1 MLDIS
6 DLSFFDAHSAGAVLR
21 LAAGLPAPRR
31 LEVWCR
37 SAQRRL
43 LHTARRPGPSAR
55 LSIVT
60 KRL

>member
-1 MLDIS
+1 M
-6 DLSFFDAHSAGAVLR
+6 ASA
-21 LAAGLPAPRR
+21 LPETRR

-37 SAQRRL
+37 SAQRRVL
-43 LHTARRPGPSAR
+43 LTLGARSVAR

>member
-1 MLDIS
+1 
-6 DLSFFDAHSAGAVLR
+6 VLR
-21 LAAGLPAPRR
+21 MAAALPEPRR

-37 SAQRRL
+37 SAQRRM
-43 LHTARRPGPSAR
+43 LHTLGAKSATR

>member
-6 DLSFFDAHSAGAVLR
+6 DLSFLDAHSASAVLR
-21 LAAGLPAPRR
+21 MAAALPAPRR

-37 SAQRRL
+37 SAQRRM
-43 LHTARRPGPSAR
+43 LHTLGARSLPR